1 MNQTPKDSCLIL
13 KSKLEFK
20 AEEFNYELSQNNTDI
35 GKILKELN
43 IKPYQRINIELKKGI
58 YEWNEYYVMPEK
70 SYISLVG
77 EECKDG
83 GKDNKVTIIINNE
96 TECERYGVKYSNPVK
111 LSISEDSTAKIIG
124 IDFIE
129 QIVKTKSNDPRLM
142 GIIELRGDNSRL
154 YFAQTIT
161 QLSNSPFI
169 HIAGWTLGRII
180 FGYSHF
186 HKNPKSKEKNKI
198 SLLSTARGW
207 GWGGSRAIVS
217 LPKDYYTP
225 NEECFFDKE
234 NNNIEFIY

>member
-1 MNQTPKDSCLIL
+1 MIKTTSDSCLIL

-20 AEEFNYELSQNNTDI
+20 AEEFNYELSQNNIDI
-35 GKILKELN
+35 GKALKDLN

-58 YEWNEYYVMPEK
+58 YQWNEYYIMPEK

-77 EECKDG
+77 EQYKDG
-83 GKDNKVTIIINNE
+83 GKNNQVTIIINNE
-96 TECERYGVKYSNPVK
+96 TEYERYGVKYSNPVK

-129 QIVKTKSNDPRLM
+129 QMEKTKNNDPHLM

-169 HIAGWTLGRII
+169 HVAGWTLARII

-186 HKNPKSKEKNKI
+186 HKSPKSKEKDKI
-198 SLLSTARGW
+198 SILSTERGW
-207 GWGGSRAIVS
+207 GWGGSKAIVT
-217 LPKDYYTP
+217 LPKHYYTP

-234 NNNIEFIY
+234 NKNIEYIY